1 MNPGH
6 SSSGKSCVYAGQAPF
21 RSDGDTCAV
30 HDDEKD
36 GYGVQLFVHAT
47 KNGSGLDAL
56 DRPRQDAARGETRAS
71 PRRGYSS
78 RPRVSPVPGNRA
90 VPTVTGH
97 PPGA

>member
-1 MNPGH
+1 M
-6 SSSGKSCVYAGQAPF
+6 YAGRAAF

-47 KNGSGLDAL
+47 KSGSGLDAL

-71 PRRGYSS
+71 RAAGIPPAPVFRPFRGTTRCRR
-78 RPRVSPVPGNRA
+78 
-90 VPTVTGH
+90 
-97 PPGA
+97 

>member
-6 SSSGKSCVYAGQAPF
+6 SSSGKSCAYAGRAPF
-21 RSDGDTCAV
+21 RSDGCTFAV

-56 DRPRQDAARGETRAS
+56 DRPRQDAAGRSAGETRAS
-71 PRRGYSS
+71 RAAGIPPAPVFRPFRGTTRCRR
-78 RPRVSPVPGNRA
+78 
-90 VPTVTGH
+90 
-97 PPGA
+97 